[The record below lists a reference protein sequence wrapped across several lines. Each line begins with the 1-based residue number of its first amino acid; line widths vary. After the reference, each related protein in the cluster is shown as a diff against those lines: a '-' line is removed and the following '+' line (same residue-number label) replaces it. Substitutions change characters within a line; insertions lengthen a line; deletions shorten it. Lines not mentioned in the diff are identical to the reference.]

1 MALVYIGIGS
11 NLDKERHVPAA
22 ICDLLLQ
29 FPDSRVSPIFESEAV
44 NCSGDN
50 YFNLVMEC
58 PTSLSITALQLYLKQ
73 LELQHG
79 RQLEDQRY
87 APRTLDL
94 DLLLFDDVVQ
104 SSTPIL
110 PRPEITTNAFVL
122 WPLAL
127 LAPQLMH
134 PVLNVSMQSLWLAF
148 DKSTQ
153 ALQLAPLQWSA
164 EYNR

>member
-1 MALVYIGIGS
+1 MALVYISIGS

-22 ICDLLLQ
+22 IRDLLQQ
-29 FPDSRVSPIFESEAV
+29 FPGSRVSPIFESEAV
-44 NCSGDN
+44 NYSGDN
-50 YFNLVMEC
+50 YLNLVVEC
-58 PTSLSITALQLYLKQ
+58 PTSLAIPELQHYLKQ
-73 LELQHG
+73 LERRHG
-79 RQLEDQRY
+79 RQPDDQRY

-104 SSTPIL
+104 SVIPIL

-134 PVLNVSMQSLWLAF
+134 PELQVSMQSLWQAF

-153 ALQLAPLQWSA
+153 VLQLAPLQWSA
-164 EYNR
+164 EYNH